1 MALKPKRPS
10 LFSVL
15 VGAGTLAF
23 AFRRTGKQDRLA
35 LARLKPQALPPEQ
48 PAASSAEPAL
58 APRAQGRDAATPTQ
72 IPPRGWW
79 AIAKRTASKFGENEL
94 MSEAASVTFYA
105 LLSLVPAIT
114 ALVSLYG
121 LVSDPSTI
129 AKQLDAL
136 AGVIPSG
143 GMEII
148 SEQVKRLTQSSSGG
162 LGIGLVVGL
171 ATALWSA
178 NAATKA
184 MFSALN
190 DVYGERERRSFLRLT
205 GTSLAFTLGGIVT
218 MMLGLVVVVA
228 LPALFA
234 AIGLDAAFALAVRI
248 ARIPL
253 MLAVLV
259 AVLALLFRYGPSR
272 RPPQWRWVTWGG
284 AFGAIGWV
292 ALSVGFSWYV
302 SNFGSYNKTYG
313 SLGAIIGFMTWIWL
327 SATVLLL
334 GAQLNAEMETQTAH
348 DTTTGS
354 SKPLGQRDAKSAD
367 TVA

>member
-1 MALKPKRPS
+1 MNRKRPS
-10 LFSVL
+10 LFTIL
-15 VGAGTLAF
+15 VGAGTFAF
-23 AFRRTGKQDRLA
+23 AFRRTGKEDRLA
-35 LARLKPQALPPEQ
+35 LARLKPQPVAR
-48 PAASSAEPAL
+48 PAASAL
-58 APRAQGRDAATPTQ
+58 SPDQAGRGATTPTE
-72 IPPRGWW
+72 IPPSGWW
-79 AIAKRTASKFGENEL
+79 AIAKRTAVKFSENEL

-129 AKQLDAL
+129 AKQLDSL

-148 SEQVKRLTQSSSGG
+148 SEQVKRLTSSPSSG
-162 LGIGLVVGL
+162 LGVGLVIGL

-190 DVYGERERRSFLRLT
+190 DVHGERETRTFLRLT
-205 GTSLAFTLGGIVT
+205 GTSLAFTIGGIAT
-218 MMLGLVVVVA
+218 MIFGLVIVVA
-228 LPALFA
+228 LPAVFK
-234 AIGLDAAFALAVRI
+234 AIGLDTAFALAVRI

-253 MLAVLV
+253 MLLVLV
-259 AVLALLFRYGPSR
+259 AALALLFRYGPDR

-284 AFGAIGWV
+284 AFGAISWIV
-292 ALSVGFSWYV
+292 LSVGFSWYV

-327 SATVLLL
+327 STTVLLL
-334 GAQLNAEMETQTAH
+334 GAQLNAEMETQTAR
-348 DTTTGS
+348 DTTAGAP
-354 SKPLGQRDAKSAD
+354 KPIGQRGAKAAD

>member
-1 MALKPKRPS
+1 MKRKRPS

-15 VGAGTLAF
+15 VGVGTFAF
-23 AFRRTGKQDRLA
+23 AFRRTGKKDHAA
-35 LARLKPQALPPEQ
+35 LARLKPQA
-48 PAASSAEPAL
+48 AATKPTTPKSEPAL
-58 APRAQGRDAATPTQ
+58 EVGRDAATPTE
-72 IPPRGWW
+72 IPARGWW
-79 AIAKRTASKFGENEL
+79 AIVKRTAAKFGENEL
-94 MSEAASVTFYA
+94 MSEAAAVTFYA

-129 AKQLDAL
+129 AKQLDL
-136 AGVIPSG
+136 LSGVIPSG

-148 SEQVKRLTQSSSGG
+148 GEQVKRLTQSPSSG
-162 LGIGLVVGL
+162 LGVGLVIGL

-190 DVYGERERRSFLRLT
+190 DVYGEHENRNFFRLT
-205 GTSLAFTLGGIVT
+205 GTSLAFTIGGVVT
-218 MMLGLVVVVA
+218 MIFGLVLVVI
-228 LPALFA
+228 LPVLFK
-234 AIGLDAAFALAVRI
+234 AIGLDTVFAVVARV

-259 AVLALLFRYGPSR
+259 AALALLFRYGPDR
-272 RPPQWRWVTWGG
+272 EPPQWRWVSWGG

-327 SATVLLL
+327 STTVLLL
-334 GAQLNAEMETQTAH
+334 AAQLNAEMVVLRARYTR
-348 DTTTGS
+348 TGARM
-354 SKPLGQRDAKSAD
+354 PLGQRGAKPAD